1 MRNLRS
7 FDCKKQYQTMQGLG
21 GVQYISEYFVL
32 SPPIMANDKFNSIW
46 SYNPSIALAI
56 TVAILYLI
64 PTCILFLQTVIRYR
78 SYFFLCVVFGSALEV
93 GGYIARA
100 VSTRHVDEIV
110 RSLCLIDSHSNIL
123 ATRC

>member
-1 MRNLRS
+1 MTIRKSNIFPRTAQPYLKS
-7 FDCKKQYQTMQGLG
+7 
-21 GVQYISEYFVL
+21 S
-32 SPPIMANDKFNSIW
+32 IMANNKSSSIW

-56 TVAILYLI
+56 AVAILYLI
-64 PTCILFLQTVIRYR
+64 PTCILFWQTVMRYR

-100 VSTRHVDEIV
+100 VSTRQVDEIV
-110 RSLCLIDSHSNIL
+110 IDSHSNIL